1 MRLRILKDDEVA
13 VSVIAGEYLFSQTEA
28 ARILKV
34 HRQTIK
40 KLIIDYDIKSKGTRK
55 NYDLYPL
62 NEIAERLFK
71 PKYW

>member
-1 MRLRILKDDEVA
+1 MDQELKKLKFNVTQ
-13 VSVIAGEYLFSQTEA
+13 LA
-28 ARILKV
+28 ALSGV

-40 KLIIDYDIKSKGTRK
+40 KVIMDYGIKPKGTRK

-71 PKYW
+71 PRYW